1 MAFVITSEHGLAAL
15 TQPPLIVHLVYRFA
29 TGGIENGLVNLI
41 NHLPANR
48 YRHAVVALTEVTD
61 FQSRIHQK
69 NVEYYSLNKP
79 PGPGLWQF
87 SKLFKLFRQL
97 RPAIIHTRNIAAL
110 EAQLPAWVAQV
121 PVRIHGEHGRDISDL
136 DGENLNLQRVRRA
149 YKRFVTH
156 YTSLSPELTD
166 YLVRKIHVP
175 PTMVTQACN
184 GVDTS
189 VFYPAAN
196 GVQFISGSPF
206 DPSQHWIVG
215 TVGRMESVKDQTM
228 LVHAFIQ
235 ALNLNPALKQRM
247 RLVMIGD
254 GPLRCHA
261 QALLDNAGLSHL
273 AWLPGTRDDIP
284 AVMRGLHLFILPSL
298 AEGICNTLLE
308 AMASGLPVIATAVG
322 GNGSL
327 VVHGL
332 TGRLVESGNPL
343 TMAREL
349 VEMAAN
355 PALAQRMGIAGRQRV
370 LEFFSLQSMI
380 SVYER
385 LYDQELLKLDL
396 NF

>member
-1 MAFVITSEHGLAAL
+1 MALVTTSEQGLSTL
-15 TQPPLIVHLVYRFA
+15 VQPPLIVHLLYRFA

-41 NHLPANR
+41 NHLPPGR

-61 FQSRIHQK
+61 FRHRICRDDV
-69 NVEYYSLNKP
+69 NFYSLNKP

-97 RPAIIHTRNIAAL
+97 RPTIIHTRNIAAL
-110 EAQLPAWVAQV
+110 EAQFPAWAAQV
-121 PVRIHGEHGRDISDL
+121 PIRIHGEHGRDMSDL
-136 DGENLNLQRVRRA
+136 AGENLDLQRVRRI

-166 YLVRKIHVP
+166 YLLYKIRVP
-175 PTMVTQACN
+175 PAMVTQACN

-189 VFYPAAN
+189 LFNSAPN
-196 GVQFISGSPF
+196 GVQPIVGSPF

-215 TVGRMESVKDQTM
+215 AVGRMASVKDQTM
-228 LVHAFIQ
+228 LVRAFIQ
-235 ALNLNPALKQRM
+235 ALSLNPALKQRM
-247 RLVMIGD
+247 RLVMVGD

-273 AWLPGTRDDIP
+273 AWLPGTRNDIP
-284 AVMRGLHLFILPSL
+284 DIMRGLHAFILPSL

-327 VVHGL
+327 VVPGL
-332 TGRLVESGNPL
+332 TGRLVEAGNPFA
-343 TMAREL
+343 MACEL
-349 VEMAAN
+349 VAMAAD
-355 PALAQRMGIAGRQRV
+355 PALAQRMGIAGRRRV
-370 LEFFSLQSMI
+370 LKFFSLQSMI

-385 LYDQELLKLDL
+385 LYDQQLLKLDL
-396 NF
+396 KR